1 MLSGAGVLDGFRP
14 KGPGGHSDLQGLKR
28 SRTYKGSLSVSRPV
42 TMQEPL
48 TRALRRG
55 QIRPF

>member
-42 TMQEPL
+42 TMQGAL
-48 TRALRRG
+48 T
-55 QIRPF
+55 